1 MARHS
6 AASSIASSALPALD
20 DSSAP
25 HAHLPELRI
34 AYLAD
39 TPEIVPRIAAWQ
51 HLTWGHLPGALS
63 LQQRESRL
71 HAHLQRLAIPTTFVA
86 WLGDEAV
93 GAAALIAND
102 MPALPE
108 WIPWLASVFVAPEVR
123 RQGIGAHLVE
133 RVAGEAVALGYPR
146 LYLYTLDQMDFYASL
161 GWQRSHLRAYRGHDM
176 TVMTRDLVVHPPR
189 FPITPA
195 VTAP

>member
-6 AASSIASSALPALD
+6 VASSALPVVD
-20 DSSAP
+20 GSSAP
-25 HAHLPELRI
+25 HAHPPELRI

-39 TPEIVPRIAAWQ
+39 TPEVVPLIAAWQ
-51 HLTWGHLPGALS
+51 HETWGHLPGARS
-63 LQQRESRL
+63 QQQRETRL
-71 HAHLQRLAIPTTFVA
+71 LAHLQRLAIPSTFVA

-93 GAAALIAND
+93 GTAALIAND

-108 WIPWLASVFVAPEVR
+108 WIPWLASVFVASEVR

-133 RVAGEAVALGYPR
+133 RVAAEAVALGYPR
-146 LYLYTLDQMDFYASL
+146 LYLYTLDQMALYTSL
-161 GWQRSHLRAYRGHDM
+161 GWQHSHVRAYRGHDM
-176 TVMTRDLVVHPPR
+176 TVMTRDLVVQPPR
-189 FPITPA
+189 FPVTPA